1 MCTVA
6 NWYISFGNLLE
17 FGENHTF
24 VELKFT
30 HRENDVDLS
39 GRAEN
44 PLRKMRRFKI
54 KLSEPVAFFFSQK
67 QRTKIPQ
74 KQAMMVIISSSSSS
88 FCRIHVFFFVVWF
101 CGSFHVSPRARFHR
115 VPPTSTFLLQHSNG
129 GSSSSSDYTAVM
141 IVPTGIGASIGGYAG
156 DALPA
161 ARLLSCV
168 VDRLI
173 THPNV
178 LNGAMMYWPMSNV
191 LYVEGYA
198 LDEFAAGRLALQP
211 LQHGGQRIGLLLD
224 KGMEEDL
231 VQRHLQVVMVTRS
244 ATTHTRYTRLHA

>member
-1 MCTVA
+1 
-6 NWYISFGNLLE
+6 
-17 FGENHTF
+17 
-24 VELKFT
+24 
-30 HRENDVDLS
+30 
-39 GRAEN
+39 
-44 PLRKMRRFKI
+44 
-54 KLSEPVAFFFSQK
+54 
-67 QRTKIPQ
+67 
-74 KQAMMVIISSSSSS
+74 MVILSSSSSS

-101 CGSFHVSPRARFHR
+101 CGSFHVFPRARFHR
-115 VPPTSTFLLQHSNG
+115 GPPTSPFLLQHSNG
-129 GSSSSSDYTAVM
+129 GSTGGDYTAVM

-211 LQHGGQRIGLLLD
+211 LQHGGQRVGLLLD

-244 ATTHTRYTRLHA
+244 ATHTRYTRLTYTNTLYFDKINQPPLT